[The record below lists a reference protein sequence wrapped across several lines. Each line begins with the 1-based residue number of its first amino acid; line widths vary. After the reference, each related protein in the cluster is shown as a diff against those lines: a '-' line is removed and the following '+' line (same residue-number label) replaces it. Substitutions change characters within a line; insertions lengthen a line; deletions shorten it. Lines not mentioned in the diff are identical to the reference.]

1 MALPHSSAQQW
12 KNPEISV
19 NKPVCVLR
27 QPLDFLPFLRLSR
40 LCKKLHWGSAARL
53 SSSELNKLAVM
64 CRAPS
69 CLLQPGTGCKSVQNV
84 PLPNPTP
91 PLLDLSPHTPRSR
104 HWGFFFLTAL
114 LCVSVSGE
122 QGSSRVSAPLCTTTS
137 FSGSSNTA
145 PVPLQ
150 FPPAASPSL
159 YPCPQLCLVEHCP
172 ASHQIRPAV
181 STTGRRFFLQC
192 PVHQPV
198 PRHFPAGSA
207 SAPSLAGRQRLLLP
221 ISTC

>member
-104 HWGFFFLTAL
+104 HWGFFFNCFA
-114 LCVSVSGE
+114 LCVCVGRAGQLPCIST
-122 QGSSRVSAPLCTTTS
+122 PLHHHV
-137 FSGSSNTA
+137 F
-145 PVPLQ
+145 
-150 FPPAASPSL
+150 
-159 YPCPQLCLVEHCP
+159 
-172 ASHQIRPAV
+172 
-181 STTGRRFFLQC
+181 
-192 PVHQPV
+192 
-198 PRHFPAGSA
+198 
-207 SAPSLAGRQRLLLP
+207 QRLLQHGPSPAAIPSCSFSIPLP
-221 ISTC
+221 LPTASSG